1 VAIRAHLKF
10 SMVFYNF
17 CY

>member
-1 VAIRAHLKF
+1 
-10 SMVFYNF
+10 MVFYNF